1 VRRPHWAE
9 TAPRGKARLPAYLRR
24 LRSLPATTAQR
35 RLRSSAVRKSRSL
48 PDVANGSSPPTN
60 WERGGR
66 FTADNPLLNAK
77 HEGVSLDWSRTG
89 SGNMIEPADG
99 EAPPE
104 ARGLEARVGAIEER
118 LGAIEGRLGVPDRG
132 LRRTTDGVGSRGA
145 QVAASLLDRNNWP
158 SVVWRRGWCP
168 MLLVALV
175 VDHDDGA
182 AGRLCDQAVAA
193 LLHSKDP
200 VELQR
205 AGIIIHE
212 LSCGISRRAEKGASE
227 IVGLK
232 HLWLAC

>member
-1 VRRPHWAE
+1 MASALEERKWLH
-9 TAPRGKARLPAYLRR
+9 
-24 LRSLPATTAQR
+24 RSWIATIC
-35 RLRSSAVRKSRSL
+35 
-48 PDVANGSSPPTN
+48 
-60 WERGGR
+60 
-66 FTADNPLLNAK
+66 PLLF
-77 HEGVSLDWSRTG
+77 
-89 SGNMIEPADG
+89 
-99 EAPPE
+99 
-104 ARGLEARVGAIEER
+104 GAAA
-118 LGAIEGRLGVPDRG
+118 GAG
-132 LRRTTDGVGSRGA
+132 
-145 QVAASLLDRNNWP
+145 
-158 SVVWRRGWCP
+158 

-232 HLWLAC
+232 HLWSAC